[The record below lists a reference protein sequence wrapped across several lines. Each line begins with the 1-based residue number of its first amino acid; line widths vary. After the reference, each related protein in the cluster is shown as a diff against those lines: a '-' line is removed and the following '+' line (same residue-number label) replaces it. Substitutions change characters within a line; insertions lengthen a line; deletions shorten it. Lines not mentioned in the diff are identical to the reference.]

1 MVPAEPYS
9 LVIPCYNEAA
19 RLPVDRIVDV
29 LGAHPTLNLLFVDD
43 GSTDATAQVIADLA
57 RRFPDRAAVH
67 ILPMNQGKAEAV
79 RQGML
84 QAVQR
89 WPKAAYVG
97 YFDADL
103 ATPLEEA
110 FRLVQYVAPRTPSI
124 IMGSRVNLLG
134 TTDIQRLGHRH
145 YFGRFFAT
153 LVSLQL
159 KLPVYDTQCGAK
171 LIRTDR
177 VPGLFGE
184 PFLSRWLFDVELL
197 WRCMI
202 AVGHAHMQEE
212 VAEVPVSQWHER
224 AGSKVNWTDALR
236 VPMGLRRIA
245 RHYRGRV
252 RW

>member
-1 MVPAEPYS
+1 MH
-9 LVIPCYNEAA
+9 LVVPCYNEAA
-19 RLPVDRIVDV
+19 RLPVEPIAALLTTHPRLHLV
-29 LGAHPTLNLLFVDD
+29 LVDD
-43 GSTDATAQVIADLA
+43 GSIDATVHVIQGLA
-57 RRFPDRAAVH
+57 TRFPDRVVPHVLAN
-67 ILPMNQGKAEAV
+67 NQGKAEAV

-84 QAVQR
+84 VALER
-89 WPKAAYVG
+89 WPDAQYVG

-110 FRLVQYVAPRTPSI
+110 YRLVEYVAPRTPSI

-134 TTDIQRLGHRH
+134 TTDIIRLGHRH

-171 LIRTDR
+171 LVRADR
-177 VPGLFGE
+177 VKEFFGQ

-202 AVGHAHMQEE
+202 AVGHARMREE
-212 VAEVPVSQWHER
+212 VAEVPVSKWHER